1 MTWREA
7 ALSLQVAAEER
18 VGFVM
23 RERARMAREV
33 EDAIAGAQVNMVP
46 TET

>member
-1 MTWREA
+1 MTLTEA
-7 ALSLQVAAEER
+7 LLSIQLMAEER

-33 EDAIAGAQVNMVP
+33 EDAAFGAA
-46 TET
+46 TGASR